1 MQMQLQQLHMKTS
14 ASVPSLRQRQVFRRP
29 HLSAFFLY
37 PHDTAPHGLAPSL
50 VAIPP
55 TLWGGRSTRTQRSQR
70 FLLGAHAP
78 SAETVS
84 CTELSFRMPDF
95 FRAFTSTSS
104 SSSHAS
110 SPPSPTLIA
119 KGATVR
125 GALDLGD
132 GDLHVAGAL
141 CGPVC
146 TTSTV
151 HVADEATVEGR
162 IEAAHVA
169 IRGSVAADVR
179 VTDTLTLYP
188 DGSLRGRVLLI
199 DGATLDIRMGALY
212 NGTTLQGDASAQ
224 LPART
229 ERRGDGLA
237 DEMPVVDW
245 YALDGASGEAP
256 GEASPTEESTEG
268 STTEEPTTE
277 DAPEAA
283 QDNVPNS
290 PPEETQDEAAASA
303 PPPPD
308 NTTDSSPNQG
318 APDAPPSPSRDQ
330 DDTPEDSA
338 TDAFGMEW

>member
-1 MQMQLQQLHMKTS
+1 MST
-14 ASVPSLRQRQVFRRP
+14 
-29 HLSAFFLY
+29 FF
-37 PHDTAPHGLAPSL
+37 G
-50 VAIPP
+50 
-55 TLWGGRSTRTQRSQR
+55 
-70 FLLGAHAP
+70 
-78 SAETVS
+78 
-84 CTELSFRMPDF
+84 
-95 FRAFTSTSS
+95 AFTSTSS
-104 SSSHAS
+104 SSSDP
-110 SPPSPTLIA
+110 SPAPSPTLIA
-119 KGATVR
+119 ADATVR

-132 GDLHVAGAL
+132 RDLHVAGAL
-141 CGPVC
+141 CGPVH
-146 TTSTV
+146 TTSAV
-151 HVADEATVEGR
+151 HVADTATVEGR
-162 IEAAHVA
+162 IQAARVT
-169 IRGSVAADVR
+169 IRGNVAADVR
-179 VTDTLTLYP
+179 VTNTLTLYP
-188 DGSLRGRVLLI
+188 DASLRGHVLLI

-245 YALDGASGEAP
+245 YALDEAP

>member
-1 MQMQLQQLHMKTS
+1 MST
-14 ASVPSLRQRQVFRRP
+14 
-29 HLSAFFLY
+29 FF
-37 PHDTAPHGLAPSL
+37 G
-50 VAIPP
+50 
-55 TLWGGRSTRTQRSQR
+55 
-70 FLLGAHAP
+70 
-78 SAETVS
+78 
-84 CTELSFRMPDF
+84 
-95 FRAFTSTSS
+95 AFTSTSS
-104 SSSHAS
+104 SSSDPSPAS
-110 SPPSPTLIA
+110 SPTLIA
-119 KGATVR
+119 ADATVR

-132 GDLHVAGAL
+132 RDLHVAGAL
-141 CGPVC
+141 CGPVH
-146 TTSTV
+146 TTSAV
-151 HVADEATVEGR
+151 HVADTATVEGR
-162 IEAAHVA
+162 IEAARVT
-169 IRGSVAADVR
+169 IRGNVAADVR
-179 VTDTLTLYP
+179 VTNTLTLYP
-188 DGSLRGRVLLI
+188 DASLRGRVLLI

-245 YALDGASGEAP
+245 YALDGASGEA
-256 GEASPTEESTEG
+256 SPTEESTEG
-268 STTEEPTTE
+268 STTEEPTTEEPTTE

>member
-1 MQMQLQQLHMKTS
+1 
-14 ASVPSLRQRQVFRRP
+14 
-29 HLSAFFLY
+29 
-37 PHDTAPHGLAPSL
+37 
-50 VAIPP
+50 
-55 TLWGGRSTRTQRSQR
+55 
-70 FLLGAHAP
+70 
-78 SAETVS
+78 
-84 CTELSFRMPDF
+84 
-95 FRAFTSTSS
+95 
-104 SSSHAS
+104 
-110 SPPSPTLIA
+110 
-119 KGATVR
+119 
-125 GALDLGD
+125 
-132 GDLHVAGAL
+132 
-141 CGPVC
+141 
-146 TTSTV
+146 
-151 HVADEATVEGR
+151 VADTATVEGR
-162 IEAAHVA
+162 IQAARVT
-169 IRGSVAADVR
+169 IRGNVAADVR
-179 VTDTLTLYP
+179 VTNTLTLYP
-188 DGSLRGRVLLI
+188 DASLRGRVLLI

-245 YALDGASGEAP
+245 YALDEAP

-290 PPEETQDEAAASA
+290 PPEGTQDEAAASA

>member
-110 SPPSPTLIA
+110 SAPSPTLIA

-212 NGTTLQGDASAQ
+212 NGTTLQGDASAR
-224 LPART
+224 LPALT

-237 DEMPVVDW
+237 NTMPVVD
-245 YALDGASGEAP
+245 AQSGEGGRP
-256 GEASPTEESTEG
+256 
-268 STTEEPTTE
+268 
-277 DAPEAA
+277 
-283 QDNVPNS
+283 
-290 PPEETQDEAAASA
+290 
-303 PPPPD
+303 
-308 NTTDSSPNQG
+308 
-318 APDAPPSPSRDQ
+318 
-330 DDTPEDSA
+330 
-338 TDAFGMEW
+338 

>member
-1 MQMQLQQLHMKTS
+1 MST
-14 ASVPSLRQRQVFRRP
+14 
-29 HLSAFFLY
+29 FF
-37 PHDTAPHGLAPSL
+37 G
-50 VAIPP
+50 
-55 TLWGGRSTRTQRSQR
+55 
-70 FLLGAHAP
+70 
-78 SAETVS
+78 
-84 CTELSFRMPDF
+84 
-95 FRAFTSTSS
+95 AFTSTSS
-104 SSSHAS
+104 SSSDP
-110 SPPSPTLIA
+110 SPAPSPTLIA
-119 KGATVR
+119 ADATVR

-132 GDLHVAGAL
+132 RDLHVAGAL
-141 CGPVC
+141 CGPVH
-146 TTSTV
+146 TTSAV
-151 HVADEATVEGR
+151 HVADTATVEGR
-162 IEAAHVA
+162 IEAARVT
-169 IRGSVAADVR
+169 IRGNVAADVR
-179 VTDTLTLYP
+179 VTNTLTLYP
-188 DGSLRGRVLLI
+188 DASLRGRVLLI

-277 DAPEAA
+277 EPTTEDAPEAA